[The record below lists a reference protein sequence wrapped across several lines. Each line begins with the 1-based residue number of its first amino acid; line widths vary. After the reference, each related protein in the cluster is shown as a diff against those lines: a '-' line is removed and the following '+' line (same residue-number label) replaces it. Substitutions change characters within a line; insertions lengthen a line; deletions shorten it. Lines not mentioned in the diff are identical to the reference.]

1 MDGAPMSSAPAPQAG
16 GQAEAIAPGPSAVVV
31 DEVSYRFGE
40 HTAVDHVNLA
50 IELGETFGLLGPNG
64 AGKTTTLLK
73 PMTGRITVFG
83 TDTGRIRCGSAG

>member
-50 IELGETFGLLGPNG
+50 IEPGETF
-64 AGKTTTLLK
+64 ACSARTEWATLPL
-73 PMTGRITVFG
+73 RY
-83 TDTGRIRCGSAG
+83 DTLSGVRHY